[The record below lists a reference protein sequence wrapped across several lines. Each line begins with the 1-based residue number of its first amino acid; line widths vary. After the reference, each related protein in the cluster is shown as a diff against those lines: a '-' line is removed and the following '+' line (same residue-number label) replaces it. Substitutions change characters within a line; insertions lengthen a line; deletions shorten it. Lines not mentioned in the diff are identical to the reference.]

1 MLDEELG
8 KNDGDFKTYTI
19 QHIVIMKRPTNFLTK
34 ECIVGEVILPYSMY
48 YIQNVIV
55 TIALRNIFIL
65 FGVCILFHGIMI
77 YDMIYGIIHVIM
89 FYFAAHTDGC
99 V

>member
-8 KNDGDFKTYTI
+8 KNDGDFKTYTL
-19 QHIVIMKRPTNFLTK
+19 QHIIIMKRPTNLLTV
-34 ECIVGEVILPYSMY
+34 CFVGEVILPYSMY

-65 FGVCILFHGIMI
+65 FGICILFHGIMI
-77 YDMIYGIIHVIM
+77 YGIIHDIM
-89 FYFAAHTDGC
+89 FSFAAHADGC